1 MSPVLRKLGEL
12 LLDEYNLGKKV
23 KKGVQSLLT
32 ELELMHAAL
41 RKVGDVPS
49 DQLDEQVVIWAGKVR
64 DLSYEMEDVVDDF
77 LVRVDEGSSGEP
89 MTMKSRVKKFLK
101 KTRKLFSK
109 GRALHQISGA
119 IQEAQGLA
127 KELAELHTR
136 YQIDMTNTS
145 NGATTSNGTTI
156 DPRVI
161 ALHKDVE
168 KLVGI
173 DRARND
179 LIKILIGED
188 GSPKEQLMSISI
200 VGVGGL
206 GKTTL
211 TKAVYE
217 KIKAQFDCAAF
228 VPVGQKPDIKKVFK
242 DILYGFDKEKFKD
255 VHNTTRDEK
264 LLIEEIGE
272 FLVDKRNRRTLTR
285 PSPPRPTA
293 SVSLGTELATTS
305 TQLPRPQGVRRIA
318 ARDNNDETMV
328 QLFTEEQNAE
338 VQQLILTSLPRVRHP
353 LFAMPRRGGSNS
365 GKRRNIN
372 RHRQAGGMLL
382 DADYF
387 ADDVTHSPKEF
398 RRRFMMNKD
407 LFMKIVYG
415 VREYDEYFMDKQ
427 DCTARKDVQ
436 HAFGVLQQRFAV
448 VSVGAPAS
456 AYLRSAGGYA
466 LTSAAS
472 HDLFVHLQLHFMLPK
487 LHMQLQHHVHV
498 QLQLH
503 VLLPK
508 RHIHAQLRLTEKKR
522 PRTLMWALHFG

>member
-1 MSPVLRKLGEL
+1 V
-12 LLDEYNLGKKV
+12 
-23 KKGVQSLLT
+23 
-32 ELELMHAAL
+32 
-41 RKVGDVPS
+41 
-49 DQLDEQVVIWAGKVR
+49 DQ
-64 DLSYEMEDVVDDF
+64 
-77 LVRVDEGSSGEP
+77 GSSGEP

-127 KELAELHTR
+127 KELADLHTR
-136 YQIDMTNTS
+136 YQIDMTSTS

-206 GKTTL
+206 GKPTL

-228 VPVGQKPDIKKVFK
+228 VPVGHKPDIKKVFK

-272 FLVDKRNRRTLTR
+272 FLVDKRY
-285 PSPPRPTA
+285 
-293 SVSLGTELATTS
+293 VSHKMLS
-305 TQLPRPQGVRRIA
+305 SSSIY
-318 ARDNNDETMV
+318 
-328 QLFTEEQNAE
+328 
-338 VQQLILTSLPRVRHP
+338 ILK
-353 LFAMPRRGGSNS
+353 G
-365 GKRRNIN
+365 
-372 RHRQAGGMLL
+372 
-382 DADYF
+382 
-387 ADDVTHSPKEF
+387 
-398 RRRFMMNKD
+398 
-407 LFMKIVYG
+407 
-415 VREYDEYFMDKQ
+415 
-427 DCTARKDVQ
+427 
-436 HAFGVLQQRFAV
+436 
-448 VSVGAPAS
+448 
-456 AYLRSAGGYA
+456 
-466 LTSAAS
+466 
-472 HDLFVHLQLHFMLPK
+472 
-487 LHMQLQHHVHV
+487 
-498 QLQLH
+498 
-503 VLLPK
+503 
-508 RHIHAQLRLTEKKR
+508 
-522 PRTLMWALHFG
+522 